1 MFAYVT
7 PTVSVT
13 LSDFGCSGEP
23 LPNPQVNVSAS
34 SLLSYFPGT
43 DELEEQN
50 QTSCLVYLEERDKCG
65 FRLFQGTHI
74 NHASEGAL
82 GVGKEVRGGGG
93 VCLPGA
99 HSFHS
104 LRKL

>member
-13 LSDFGCSGEP
+13 LPDFGCSWEP
-23 LPNPQVNVSAS
+23 LPNPQVHVSAPS
-34 SLLSYFPGT
+34 FFLFFIFQRR
-43 DELEEQN
+43 DELKKQN

-82 GVGKEVRGGGG
+82 GVGKGGGG
-93 VCLPGA
+93 
-99 HSFHS
+99 
-104 LRKL
+104 

>member
-13 LSDFGCSGEP
+13 LSDFGCSWEP
-23 LPNPQVNVSAS
+23 LPNPQVNVSTP
-34 SLLSYFPGT
+34 SLLFLNFFPGT

-65 FRLFQGTHI
+65 FRLFQGMHI

-82 GVGKEVRGGGG
+82 GVGKGVGGSWGG
-93 VCLPGA
+93 
-99 HSFHS
+99 
-104 LRKL
+104 